1 MKRAESVA
9 EVPVE
14 SESAESSPQKSAD
27 EIRTFLAAIST
38 VLHETVAAFELTVS
52 RITEI
57 TDKHGIRVLVPDK
70 ADRDLVVALQDF
82 DRLQQEFMTLGQVLG
97 KLSGKSAAGA
107 EDADIGHHEVM
118 ADISIADLKARLAH
132 HLMVLTSDLPD
143 VPQEDV
149 EF

>member
-1 MKRAESVA
+1 VTLADSVVR
-9 EVPVE
+9 VPV
-14 SESAESSPQKSAD
+14 ESAESSPQKSPD

-57 TDKHGIRVLVPDK
+57 TVTRPGR

-82 DRLQQEFMTLGQVLG
+82 DRLQQEFATLGQVLG
-97 KLSGKSAAGA
+97 KLSSKSQTGA
-107 EDADIGHHEVM
+107 EEPEVGHHEVI

-132 HLMVLTSDLPD
+132 HLKVLTSDIPD
-143 VPQEDV
+143 VPAEDV

>member
-1 MKRAESVA
+1 MTSVGSVA
-9 EVPVE
+9 ASSEELVE
-14 SESAESSPQKSAD
+14 SSAQKSPD

-57 TDKHGIRVLVPDK
+57 TVTRPGRV
-70 ADRDLVVALQDF
+70 DRDLVVALQDF
-82 DRLQQEFMTLGQVLG
+82 DRLQQEFATLGQVLG
-97 KLSGKSAAGA
+97 KLSNKSEAGA
-107 EDADIGHHEVM
+107 PDEEVGHDQVI

-143 VPQEDV
+143 VPVEDV

>member
-1 MKRAESVA
+1 MTRAESVA

-14 SESAESSPQKSAD
+14 SEPVGSSPQKSPD

-57 TDKHGIRVLVPDK
+57 TVTRPGR

-97 KLSGKSAAGA
+97 KLSGKSAPDDG
-107 EDADIGHHEVM
+107 DVGHHEVM

>member
-1 MKRAESVA
+1 MTSAKSVA

-14 SESAESSPQKSAD
+14 AVERSEQKSQD

-57 TDKHGIRVLVPDK
+57 TVTRPGR

-82 DRLQQEFMTLGQVLG
+82 DRLQQEFATLGQVLS
-97 KLSGKSAAGA
+97 KLSDTSAVRA
-107 EDADIGHHEVM
+107 EAQDAEHQAVIAE
-118 ADISIADLKARLAH
+118 ISIADLKERLAH
-132 HLMVLTSDLPD
+132 QMMMLTSDFPEM
-143 VPQEDV
+143 PAEDV

>member
-14 SESAESSPQKSAD
+14 AESAESSPQKSAD

-57 TDKHGIRVLVPDK
+57 TVTRPGK

-82 DRLQQEFMTLGQVLG
+82 DRLQQEFMTLGQVIG

-118 ADISIADLKARLAH
+118 ADISIADPAR
-132 HLMVLTSDLPD
+132 
-143 VPQEDV
+143 
-149 EF
+149 

>member
-1 MKRAESVA
+1 MTRAEFVA
-9 EVPVE
+9 EVSVE
-14 SESAESSPQKSAD
+14 SSESAPQKSPD

-57 TDKHGIRVLVPDK
+57 TVTRPGR

-82 DRLQQEFMTLGQVLG
+82 DRLQQEFATLGQILG
-97 KLSGKSAAGA
+97 KLSSKSHAGA
-107 EDADIGHHEVM
+107 EEQEVGHHKVI
-118 ADISIADLKARLAH
+118 ADISIADLKERLAH
-132 HLMVLTSDLPD
+132 HLMVLTSNIPD
-143 VPQEDV
+143 VPAEDV

>member
-1 MKRAESVA
+1 MTRAESVA

-14 SESAESSPQKSAD
+14 SAESSSQRSPD

-57 TDKHGIRVLVPDK
+57 TVTRPGR

-82 DRLQQEFMTLGQVLG
+82 DRLQQEFATLGQVLG
-97 KLSGKSAAGA
+97 KLSAKSETGADEPQAGNDVIA
-107 EDADIGHHEVM
+107 E
-118 ADISIADLKARLAH
+118 ISIADLKDRLAH
-132 HLMVLTSDLPD
+132 HLMMLTSDLPD

>member
-1 MKRAESVA
+1 VTRAGSVA
-9 EVPVE
+9 EV
-14 SESAESSPQKSAD
+14 SIESAESSLQRSPD

-57 TDKHGIRVLVPDK
+57 TVTRPGR

-82 DRLQQEFMTLGQVLG
+82 DRLQQEFATLGQLLA
-97 KLSGKSAAGA
+97 KLSNKSEPNGG
-107 EDADIGHHEVM
+107 ELDGGPDMI
-118 ADISIADLKARLAH
+118 ADISIADLKERLAH
-132 HLMVLTSDLPD
+132 HLMVLTSDIPD
-143 VPQEDV
+143 VPAEDV

>member
-1 MKRAESVA
+1 MTRAESVA

-14 SESAESSPQKSAD
+14 SAERSSPRSPD
-27 EIRTFLAAIST
+27 EIQTFLAALST

-57 TDKHGIRVLVPDK
+57 AVSRQGR
-70 ADRDLVVALQDF
+70 ADRELVVALQDF
-82 DRLQQEFMTLGQVLG
+82 DRLQQEFATLGQILA
-97 KLSGKSAAGA
+97 KLSIKA
-107 EDADIGHHEVM
+107 EPGHPEAKHGHDAI
-118 ADISIADLKARLAH
+118 ADISLADLKDRLAH

>member
-14 SESAESSPQKSAD
+14 SVGSSAQKSPD

-57 TDKHGIRVLVPDK
+57 TVTRPGR
-70 ADRDLVVALQDF
+70 ADRELVVALQDF
-82 DRLQQEFMTLGQVLG
+82 DRLQQEFMTLGQILG
-97 KLSGKSAAGA
+97 RLSNRSPAPDDREAGH
-107 EDADIGHHEVM
+107 DQVI

>member
-1 MKRAESVA
+1 MTRAESVA

-14 SESAESSPQKSAD
+14 SAERSSPRSPD
-27 EIRTFLAAIST
+27 EIQTFLAALST

-57 TDKHGIRVLVPDK
+57 AMSRRGR
-70 ADRDLVVALQDF
+70 ADRELVVALQDF
-82 DRLQQEFMTLGQVLG
+82 DRLQQEFATLGQILA
-97 KLSGKSAAGA
+97 KLSIKA
-107 EDADIGHHEVM
+107 EPGDPEAKNGHEAI
-118 ADISIADLKARLAH
+118 ADISLADLKDRLAH

-143 VPQEDV
+143 VPQDDV

>member
-1 MKRAESVA
+1 MTRAESVA
-9 EVPVE
+9 EVSVE
-14 SESAESSPQKSAD
+14 SVESSPQKSSD

-57 TDKHGIRVLVPDK
+57 TVTRPGR

-82 DRLQQEFMTLGQVLG
+82 DRLQQEFATLGQILG
-97 KLSGKSAAGA
+97 KLSTKSQAGA
-107 EDADIGHHEVM
+107 AEQDVGHHEVI
-118 ADISIADLKARLAH
+118 ADISIADLKERLAH
-132 HLMVLTSDLPD
+132 HLMVLTSDISD
-143 VPQEDV
+143 VPAEDV

>member
-1 MKRAESVA
+1 MTRAESVA
-9 EVPVE
+9 EVPV
-14 SESAESSPQKSAD
+14 ESAESSPQKSAD
-27 EIRTFLAAIST
+27 EFRTFLAAIST

-57 TDKHGIRVLVPDK
+57 TVTRPGR

-82 DRLQQEFMTLGQVLG
+82 DRLQQEFATLGEILG
-97 KLSGKSAAGA
+97 KLSIKSEAGI
-107 EDADIGHHEVM
+107 EDREVGHEVI

-132 HLMVLTSDLPD
+132 HLTVLTSELPD

>member
-1 MKRAESVA
+1 MTRAESVA
-9 EVPVE
+9 AVPVE
-14 SESAESSPQKSAD
+14 SVESSPQRSPD

-57 TDKHGIRVLVPDK
+57 TVTRPGR

-82 DRLQQEFMTLGQVLG
+82 DRLQQEFATLGQLLG
-97 KLSGKSAAGA
+97 KLSNKSETSDSESG
-107 EDADIGHHEVM
+107 GHDVI
-118 ADISIADLKARLAH
+118 ADISIADLKERLAH

>member
-1 MKRAESVA
+1 MTPAESVA

-14 SESAESSPQKSAD
+14 SESAESSPPKSAD

-57 TDKHGIRVLVPDK
+57 TVTRPGR

-82 DRLQQEFMTLGQVLG
+82 DRLQQEFMTLGQILG
-97 KLSGKSAAGA
+97 RLSAAA
-107 EDADIGHHEVM
+107 EDGDVGHYAMM
-118 ADISIADLKARLAH
+118 ADISIGDLRERLAH

>member
-1 MKRAESVA
+1 VTRAESVA

-14 SESAESSPQKSAD
+14 SESVGSSPQKSPD

-57 TDKHGIRVLVPDK
+57 TVTRPGR

-97 KLSGKSAAGA
+97 KLSGKSSDSA
-107 EDADIGHHEVM
+107 EEDVGHHEVI
-118 ADISIADLKARLAH
+118 ADISIADLKERLAH
-132 HLMVLTSDLPD
+132 HLMILTSDLSD

>member
-1 MKRAESVA
+1 MTRAKSVA

-14 SESAESSPQKSAD
+14 SESVGNSPQKSPD

-57 TDKHGIRVLVPDK
+57 TVTRPGR

-82 DRLQQEFMTLGQVLG
+82 DRLQQEFMTLGQILG
-97 KLSGKSAAGA
+97 KLSDNSAAGTG
-107 EDADIGHHEVM
+107 DGDVGHHEVM

-132 HLMVLTSDLPD
+132 HLMVLTSNLPD

>member
-1 MKRAESVA
+1 VTRTESVA

-14 SESAESSPQKSAD
+14 STERSPSRSPD
-27 EIRTFLAAIST
+27 EIETFLAAIST

-57 TDKHGIRVLVPDK
+57 AVSRQGR
-70 ADRDLVVALQDF
+70 ADRELVVALQDF
-82 DRLQQEFMTLGQVLG
+82 DRLQQEFATLGQILH
-97 KLSGKSAAGA
+97 KLSIKAEPGHLEATNGHAA
-107 EDADIGHHEVM
+107 I
-118 ADISIADLKARLAH
+118 ADISIADLKDRLAH
-132 HLMVLTSDLPD
+132 HLMVLTSDIPD

>member
-1 MKRAESVA
+1 VTRAESVA
-9 EVPVE
+9 EVSVE
-14 SESAESSPQKSAD
+14 SVEISQQRSPD

-57 TDKHGIRVLVPDK
+57 TVTRPGR

-82 DRLQQEFMTLGQVLG
+82 DRLQQEFATLGQLLG
-97 KLSGKSAAGA
+97 RLSIKSGTGD
-107 EDADIGHHEVM
+107 EEPKNGHDVI
-118 ADISIADLKARLAH
+118 ADISIADLKERLAH
-132 HLMVLTSDLPD
+132 HLMVLTSDISD
-143 VPQEDV
+143 VPEEDV

>member
-1 MKRAESVA
+1 MKRTESVA

-14 SESAESSPQKSAD
+14 SVESSPQKSPD

-38 VLHETVAAFELTVS
+38 VLHETVAAFELSVG

-57 TDKHGIRVLVPDK
+57 TVTRPGR
-70 ADRDLVVALQDF
+70 ADRELVVALQDF
-82 DRLQQEFMTLGQVLG
+82 DRLQQEFMTLGQILG
-97 KLSGKSAAGA
+97 KLSSKAAPGA
-107 EDADIGHHEVM
+107 ENQDLGHDQVI

-132 HLMVLTSDLPD
+132 HLMVLTSDIPD

>member
-1 MKRAESVA
+1 MTRAESVA

-14 SESAESSPQKSAD
+14 SESVGNSPQKSPD

-57 TDKHGIRVLVPDK
+57 TVTRPGR

-97 KLSGKSAAGA
+97 KLSGKSAPDDG
-107 EDADIGHHEVM
+107 DVGHHEVM

>member
-1 MKRAESVA
+1 MTRSESVA

-14 SESAESSPQKSAD
+14 SAERSPSRSPD
-27 EIRTFLAAIST
+27 EIETLLAAIST

-57 TDKHGIRVLVPDK
+57 AVSRHGR
-70 ADRDLVVALQDF
+70 ADRELVVALQDF
-82 DRLQQEFMTLGQVLG
+82 DRLQQEFATLGQILH
-97 KLSGKSAAGA
+97 KLSIKTEPGHPEAKNGHAA
-107 EDADIGHHEVM
+107 I
-118 ADISIADLKARLAH
+118 ADISIADLKDRLAH
-132 HLMVLTSDLPD
+132 HLMVLTSDIPD

>member
-1 MKRAESVA
+1 MTRAKSVA

-14 SESAESSPQKSAD
+14 SAESSEQKSPD

-57 TDKHGIRVLVPDK
+57 TVTRPGR

-82 DRLQQEFMTLGQVLG
+82 DRLQQEFATLGQLLG
-97 KLSGKSAAGA
+97 KLSTKSEAGA
-107 EDADIGHHEVM
+107 EDREVGHHEAI

-132 HLMVLTSDLPD
+132 HLMVLTSDIPE
-143 VPQEDV
+143 VPAEDV

>member
-1 MKRAESVA
+1 
-9 EVPVE
+9 
-14 SESAESSPQKSAD
+14 
-27 EIRTFLAAIST
+27 

-57 TDKHGIRVLVPDK
+57 TVTRPGR

-97 KLSGKSAAGA
+97 KLSGKSAPDDG
-107 EDADIGHHEVM
+107 DVGHHEVM

>member
-1 MKRAESVA
+1 VTRAKSVA

-14 SESAESSPQKSAD
+14 SAENSPQKSPD

-57 TDKHGIRVLVPDK
+57 TVTRPGR

-82 DRLQQEFMTLGQVLG
+82 DRLQQEFATLGQVLG
-97 KLSGKSAAGA
+97 KLSSRAVEGA
-107 EDADIGHHEVM
+107 EDREVGHDEVI

-143 VPQEDV
+143 VPAEDV

>member
-1 MKRAESVA
+1 MTRAESVA

-14 SESAESSPQKSAD
+14 SESVESSPQKSAD

-57 TDKHGIRVLVPDK
+57 TVTRPGR

-82 DRLQQEFMTLGQVLG
+82 DRLQQEFATLGQVLG
-97 KLSGKSAAGA
+97 KLSAKAADA
-107 EDADIGHHEVM
+107 EEGDAGHHEVI
-118 ADISIADLKARLAH
+118 ADISIADLKERLAH